1 MKNSKISKAKESPT
15 KVFESPA
22 DVVVADMPAEQKA
35 EILENWE
42 NEAHQLQA
50 AADES
55 MIGGEPSKTRRGAA
69 GHRQAEEGRFSKAG
83 TMTSASR

>member
-55 MIGGEPSKTRRGAA
+55 MIGGEPSRLAEV
-69 GHRQAEEGRFSKAG
+69 RQAIDKLKKVD
-83 TMTSASR
+83 SRKPEQ

>member
-1 MKNSKISKAKESPT
+1 MKTSKISKAKENPT
-15 KVFESPA
+15 KVFDSPS
-22 DVVVADMPAEQKA
+22 DVVVADLPTRQKA

-55 MIGGEPSKTRRGAA
+55 MIGGEPSRLAEV
-69 GHRQAEEGRFSKAG
+69 RQAIDKLKKEESSK
-83 TMTSASR
+83 SEQ